1 MPYQHKDLMFKWIRA
16 KKINRFLL
24 SIKDQPRGN
33 FEHLLVDYLE
43 FRLLDKINFYPSR
56 DWRPQVQYLSDKEA
70 LKLKSE
76 DALARPG
83 FSLSVF
89 STIEDTFYRI
99 MIDEKTMIIAY
110 VFDAYVYNEEN
121 EYIERHHLSNFF
133 DLDELYA
140 FLHKRLKEIEQASKH
155 LDRLDS

>member
-1 MPYQHKDLMFKWIRA
+1 MLYQHKEVMFKWMRA

-24 SIKDQPRGN
+24 SIKDQPKGN

-76 DALARPG
+76 DTLARPG
-83 FSLSVF
+83 FSLSIF
-89 STIEDTFYRI
+89 STVEDTFYRI

-121 EYIERHHLSNFF
+121 EHVESHHLSNFF

-155 LDRLDS
+155 LDTLDS